1 MNSNRKNDDD
11 DELKVEMLSIGSGI
25 LSGLLQYKN
34 LADSKM
40 KIVPK
45 GTVCVLTF
53 LLCYG
58 VTNVALRNIYQL
70 NK

>member
-11 DELKVEMLSIGSGI
+11 ELKVEILSIGSGI

-45 GTVCVLTF
+45 CTVCVLTF

>member
-1 MNSNRKNDDD
+1 MNSNRREDDIN
-11 DELKVEMLSIGSGI
+11 VEFISIGSGI

-34 LADSKM
+34 LAESKM

-45 GTVCVLTF
+45 TTVCGLTF

-58 VTNVALRNIYQL
+58 ITNVALRNIYQL
-70 NK
+70 N